1 MSDAILNPLLEDA
14 VTRCAEFSE
23 QSLELRAA
31 VDELTGRA
39 EDLERNVVSR
49 TDEVLRHL
57 QSLAERLA
65 AAEDA
70 LSSASEQAEAG
81 LAGVATRASEVQGD
95 AEAVLTRTHA
105 AIEALS
111 ARRQALTE
119 ALEDEVAGAG
129 EEVETFAAQA
139 AAVGEALDAGLE
151 EAQEGIQRFGDAVEA
166 ARQDWMGRRD
176 ALETALADL
185 EERAADQVK
194 AYVETVDELLQSQGT
209 VLSAVANQG
218 LVAPHQAATAA
229 LDGLVEGA
237 VATIGSAGDPLQ
249 EALRAL
255 AEVCREQ
262 QEALGTQ
269 AEGILKQ
276 VEQTVGLLEQ
286 VAPVIQSTDRLA

>member
-1 MSDAILNPLLEDA
+1 MGDAILNPLLEDA
-14 VTRCAEFSE
+14 VTRCTEFSE

-39 EDLERNVVSR
+39 EDLEKNVVSR

-57 QSLAERLA
+57 QSLAERLT
-65 AAEDA
+65 AAEGA
-70 LSSASEQAEAG
+70 LSSASDQAKAG
-81 LAGVATRASEVQGD
+81 MDALATRASEVRGD
-95 AEAVLTRTHA
+95 AEGLLTRTRT
-105 AIEALS
+105 AIEELS
-111 ARRQALTE
+111 ARRQALAE
-119 ALEDEVAGAG
+119 ALEDEAAGAG

-139 AAVGEALDAGLE
+139 AAVEAALDAGLE
-151 EAQEGIQRFGDAVEA
+151 EAQEDIQRFGDAVEA
-166 ARQDWMGRRD
+166 ARQDWAGRRE

-194 AYVETVDELLQSQGT
+194 AYVETVDELLQSQGA

-218 LVAPHQAATAA
+218 LVVPHQAATAA
-229 LDGLVEGA
+229 LDELVEGA
-237 VATIGSAGDPLQ
+237 VATIESGGDPLQ

-269 AEGILKQ
+269 AEAILKQ
-276 VEQTVGLLEQ
+276 VEQTIGLLEQ